1 MEEATMGLVPQSKI
15 NDETIGSLMSQREQS
30 GISVKEF
37 CKSHQM
43 TEAAYYY
50 WRRKWM
56 NKNNRLPDN
65 QPAFTQL
72 PYEVEAH
79 GGLFCEITTAS
90 GGRLRL
96 YKPVPASFLQSLL

>member
-1 MEEATMGLVPQSKI
+1 MEQATTGLVPHSKI

-50 WRRKWM
+50 
-56 NKNNRLPDN
+56 L
-65 QPAFTQL
+65 
-72 PYEVEAH
+72 
-79 GGLFCEITTAS
+79 
-90 GGRLRL
+90 
-96 YKPVPASFLQSLL
+96 